1 MNTMHF
7 VDSRNRLSKGDAALA
22 RFWRTVL
29 RLLSA
34 LDKRIT
40 ANLDFRAR
48 LMLHGDGGPPDA
60 RRHKE

>member
-7 VDSRNRLSKGDAALA
+7 VDSRDRLSKGDTALA
-22 RFWRTVL
+22 RFWRAVL
-29 RLLSA
+29 RLLGA

-40 ANLDFRAR
+40 ANLDCRAR

-60 RRHKE
+60 RRHKK

>member
-7 VDSRNRLSKGDAALA
+7 VDSRDRLSKGDTALA
-22 RFWRTVL
+22 RFWRAVL
-29 RLLSA
+29 RLLGA

-40 ANLDFRAR
+40 ANLDCRAR
-48 LMLHGDGGPPDA
+48 LMLHGDGGPPDV

>member
-1 MNTMHF
+1 MNTIYV
-7 VDSRNRLSKGDAALA
+7 VDSRNRLSKGDTALA
-22 RFWRTVL
+22 RFWRTVV